1 MLAEVCIGTLL
12 AGTVTLLEYMCAHVF
27 VGAGVCVVL
36 CLYAL
41 VCVRGKRET
50 GRESVG
56 G

>member
-12 AGTVTLLEYMCAHVF
+12 AGTVILLEYMCAYVF
-27 VGAGVCVVL
+27 VGACVSVV
-36 CLYAL
+36 L

>member
-27 VGAGVCVVL
+27 VGACVCVV
-36 CLYAL
+36 
-41 VCVRGKRET
+41 VCVRGKREP